1 MQLLI
6 PIPLELLDLFICSI
20 NYLTFSSISLYLSPL
35 ELSDLFISPIN
46 CTPNFLFKSRVGI
59 FFSLPVVPMVLLL
72 FESQRYILFSSVSD
86 WLCQV
91 SCFYLFILFSFSILL
106 FFFSFSFFSFF
117 LLLVFFVPLV
127 LCLPF
132 CFNAQI
138 EIVFFLYNCY
148 SVRYI
153 FILSRFKY

>member
-91 SCFYLFILFSFSILL
+91 SCFYLFILFGFSILL
-106 FFFSFSFFSFF
+106 FFFLFF
-117 LLLVFFVPLV
+117 LLLVFFVLLV

-138 EIVFFLYNCY
+138 EIVFFLYNRY